1 MRELPT
7 RVSTRRAVPIA
18 LAGLGGAALVLGVA
32 WPSGSSAAPA
42 RSAATA
48 SVVTTETCPT
58 RLAPGSRANIVA
70 TVRNTGDEVLTV
82 TRFDADAGT
91 PGNESDDFLLTYQSG
106 DANGNGFL
114 DPGETWTYVGSYTL
128 GDEDSTNIVGVDA
141 VSTLG
146 NPADDLADCTTDVI
160 QQPAP
165 GQLAGIAPVRGQVL
179 VRVPGE
185 NRFVPL
191 QHLTEIPLGSQVDS
205 TRGVVRLI
213 SAVTATQTNSAEF
226 FDGIFTIRQRR
237 ANRAIMQLLL
247 GGGNFRI
254 CRLRRSVASSL
265 EGPAAKRRPRRPVR
279 RLWGSGKGR
288 FETRGR
294 YSSATV
300 RGTRW
305 LVQDRCD
312 GTLSRVTQ
320 GVVLVRDF
328 ARRRSVLVRAGRS
341 YLAAPGR

>member
-1 MRELPT
+1 MSERPI
-7 RVSTRRAVPIA
+7 RVSTGRAAPFAV
-18 LAGLGGAALVLGVA
+18 AGLVGAALAAGVA
-32 WPSGSSAAPA
+32 WPSRSSAAPA
-42 RSAATA
+42 RAAATA
-48 SVVTTETCPT
+48 TVVTTETCPT

-91 PGNESDDFLLTYQSG
+91 PGNESDDFLLTFQSG
-106 DANGNGFL
+106 DANGNGLL

-165 GQLAGIAPVRGQVL
+165 GELAGIAPVRGQVL
-179 VRVPGE
+179 VKVPGE

-191 QHLTEIPLGSQVDS
+191 QHLTEIPVGSQVDA
-205 TRGVVRLI
+205 TRGAVRLI

-237 ANRAIMQLLL
+237 ANRAIMQLVL
-247 GGGNFRI
+247 GGGNFRV
-254 CRLRRSVASSL
+254 CRARSAAASVDS
-265 EGPAAKRRPRRPVR
+265 PTARRPRKPVR

-305 LVQDRCD
+305 LVVDRCD
-312 GTLSRVTQ
+312 GTLTRVRQ
-320 GVVLVRDF
+320 GVVLVKDF
-328 ARRRSVLVRAGRS
+328 KRRRSVLVRAGRS
-341 YLAAPGR
+341 YFAKA

>member
-1 MRELPT
+1 MSELPI
-7 RVSTRRAVPIA
+7 RFSTKRAAPLVVV
-18 LAGLGGAALVLGVA
+18 GLVGTALVIGVA
-32 WPSGSSAAPA
+32 RPSGSSAAPA
-42 RSAATA
+42 LSAATA
-48 SVVTTETCPT
+48 TVVASETCPT
-58 RLAPGSRANIVA
+58 RLAPGSRADIVA

-106 DANGNGFL
+106 DGNGNGFL

-128 GDEDSTNIVGVDA
+128 GDEDSTNIVGV
-141 VSTLG
+141 
-146 NPADDLADCTTDVI
+146 
-160 QQPAP
+160 
-165 GQLAGIAPVRGQVL
+165 APVRGQVL
-179 VRVPGE
+179 VKLPGE

-191 QHLTEIPLGSQVDS
+191 QHLTEIPIGSQVDA
-205 TRGVVRLI
+205 TRGAVRLI

-237 ANRAIMQLLL
+237 ANRAVMQLIL
-247 GGGNFRI
+247 GGGNFRV
-254 CRLRRSVASSL
+254 CRRGSSAAASVDS
-265 EGPAAKRRPRRPVR
+265 PAAKRPRRPVR

-305 LVQDRCD
+305 LVVDRCD
-312 GTLSRVTQ
+312 GTLTRVRQ
-320 GVVLVRDF
+320 GVVLVKDF
-328 ARRRSVLVRAGRS
+328 KKRRSLLVRAGRS
-341 YLAAPGR
+341 YFAAA

>member
-1 MRELPT
+1 MSERPI
-7 RVSTRRAVPIA
+7 RVSTQRAAPIA
-18 LAGLGGAALVLGVA
+18 VAGLVGAALVTGVA
-32 WPSGSSAAPA
+32 WPSGSSAAPV
-42 RSAATA
+42 RVAATA
-48 SVVTTETCPT
+48 TVVTSQTCPT
-58 RLAPGSRANIVA
+58 RQPPGSRANVVA

-91 PGNESDDFLLTYQSG
+91 PGNESDDFLLTFQTG

-114 DPGETWTYVGSYTL
+114 DPGETWTYVGGYTL

-165 GQLAGIAPVRGQVL
+165 GELAGIAPVRGRVL

-191 QHLTEIPLGSQVDS
+191 QHLTEIPMGSQVDA

-213 SAVTATQTNSAEF
+213 SAVTATRTNSAEF

-237 ANRAIMQLLL
+237 ANRAIMQLVLSR
-247 GGGNFRI
+247 GNFRV
-254 CRLRRSVASSL
+254 CRARSAAAAVDS
-265 EGPAAKRRPRRPVR
+265 PAARRPPKPVR

-305 LVQDRCD
+305 LVVDRCD
-312 GTLSRVTQ
+312 GTLTRVRQ
-320 GVVLVRDF
+320 GVVLVKDF
-328 ARRRSVLVRAGRS
+328 KRRRSVLVRAGRS
-341 YLAAPGR
+341 YLARA

>member
-1 MRELPT
+1 MSELPI
-7 RVSTRRAVPIA
+7 RVSTRRAAPIA
-18 LAGLGGAALVLGVA
+18 LAGFVGAALVLGVA
-32 WPSGSSAAPA
+32 WPTGSSAAPA

-48 SVVTTETCPT
+48 TVVVTETCPT

-91 PGNESDDFLLTYQSG
+91 PGNEGDDFLLTFQSG
-106 DANGNGFL
+106 DANGNGFI

-179 VRVPGE
+179 VRLPGE
-185 NRFVPL
+185 DRYVPL
-191 QHLTEIPLGSQVDS
+191 QHLTEIPVGSQVDA

-237 ANRAIMQLLL
+237 ANRAVMQLVLT
-247 GGGNFRI
+247 GGNFRV
-254 CRLRRSVASSL
+254 CRARSAAASVDS
-265 EGPAAKRRPRRPVR
+265 PAARRPRKPVR

-305 LVQDRCD
+305 LVVDRCD
-312 GTLSRVTQ
+312 GTLTRVRQ
-320 GVVLVRDF
+320 GVVLVKDF
-328 ARRRSVLVRAGRS
+328 KRGRSVLVRAGRS
-341 YLAAPGR
+341 YFARG

>member
-1 MRELPT
+1 MSEPPIRL
-7 RVSTRRAVPIA
+7 STKRAVSLFA
-18 LAGLGGAALVLGVA
+18 VGLVGTALVIGVA
-32 WPSGSSAAPA
+32 RPPGSSAAPA
-42 RSAATA
+42 LSAATA
-48 SVVTTETCPT
+48 TVVTSETCPT
-58 RLAPGSRANIVA
+58 RLAPRSRADIVA
-70 TVRNTGDEVLTV
+70 TVRNTGNEVLTV

-106 DANGNGFL
+106 DGNGNGFL

-165 GQLAGIAPVRGQVL
+165 GELAGIAPVRGRVL
-179 VRVPGE
+179 VKLPGE
-185 NRFVPL
+185 NRFVPI
-191 QHLTEIPLGSQVDS
+191 QHLTEIPIGSQVDA
-205 TRGVVRLI
+205 TRGAVRLI

-237 ANRAIMQLLL
+237 ANRAIMQLIL
-247 GGGNFRI
+247 GGGNFRV
-254 CRLRRSVASSL
+254 CRRRSSAVASIDS
-265 EGPAAKRRPRRPVR
+265 PAAKRPRRPVR

-305 LVQDRCD
+305 LVVDRCD
-312 GTLSRVTQ
+312 GTLTRVRQ
-320 GVVLVRDF
+320 GVVLVKDF
-328 ARRRSVLVRAGRS
+328 KKRRSVLVRAGRS
-341 YLAAPGR
+341 YFAAA

>member
-1 MRELPT
+1 MSDRPIRL
-7 RVSTRRAVPIA
+7 STRRAAPLVVV
-18 LAGLGGAALVLGVA
+18 GLVGTAFVIGVA
-32 WPSGSSAAPA
+32 RPAGTSAAPA
-42 RSAATA
+42 LSAATA
-48 SVVTTETCPT
+48 TVVTSETCPT
-58 RLAPGSRANIVA
+58 RLAPGSRADIVG

-91 PGNESDDFLLTYQSG
+91 PGNETDDFLLTYQSG
-106 DANGNGFL
+106 DGNGNGFL
-114 DPGETWTYVGSYTL
+114 DPGETWTYGGSYTL

-165 GQLAGIAPVRGQVL
+165 GELAGIAPVRGQVL
-179 VRVPGE
+179 VKLPGE

-191 QHLTEIPLGSQVDS
+191 QHLTEIPIGSQVDA
-205 TRGVVRLI
+205 TKGAVRLI

-237 ANRAIMQLLL
+237 ANRAIMQLVL
-247 GGGNFRI
+247 GGGNFRV
-254 CRLRRSVASSL
+254 CRSRSAAASVDS
-265 EGPAAKRRPRRPVR
+265 PTARRPRKPVR

-305 LVQDRCD
+305 LVVDRCD
-312 GTLSRVTQ
+312 GTLTRVRQ
-320 GVVLVRDF
+320 GVVLVKDF
-328 ARRRSVLVRAGRS
+328 KKRRSVLVRAGRS
-341 YLAAPGR
+341 YFAAA